1 MPVPQAGDRAYA
13 SEIRDAVPI
22 TALKTV
28 NESTPTLSTT
38 YQNDDALLA
47 SIDGDKT
54 YHFECDIFYDGPA
67 NIGFKWAVP
76 TAATMLYHRIGI
88 DSSGASTLGATSGEG
103 SNPTFQA
110 NAVGTIRAVRFSGTI
125 TGGGT
130 DGTVQ
135 LQWAPV
141 SSNASVTTVHAAS
154 SLMLWDVSS

>member
-28 NESTPTLSTT
+28 NESLTSTTT

-54 YHFECDIFYDGPA
+54 YHFELDLFYDGA
-67 NIGFKWAVP
+67 SNIGFKWTVP
-76 TAATMLYHRIGI
+76 SSTTMLYQRQGL
-88 DSSGASTLGATSGEG
+88 DATGADTMGQTSGDG
-103 SNPTFQA
+103 SNPTFQTNGA
-110 NAVGTIRAVRFSGTI
+110 GNIRAVKFSGTV

-130 DGTVQ
+130 DGTIQ
-135 LQWAPV
+135 LQWAPL
-141 SSNASVTTVHAAS
+141 SSSATATTVHAAS